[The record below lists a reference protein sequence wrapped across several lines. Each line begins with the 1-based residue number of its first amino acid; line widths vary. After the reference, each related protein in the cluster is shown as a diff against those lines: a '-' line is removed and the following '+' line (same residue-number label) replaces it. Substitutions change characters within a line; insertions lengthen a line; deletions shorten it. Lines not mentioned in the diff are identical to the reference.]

1 MTVEKFNW
9 SQVKWEP
16 LIKTD
21 SDLPFILHWY
31 WISAGIFAAINETYI
46 RKKMY
51 QIDAGLYPRINKKGY
66 TGQIKNWLKYLEYNK
81 MVAVAVSPEVSH
93 KF

>member
-51 QIDAGLYPRINKKGY
+51 QIDAGPYPRIQTTLFLPKIKKGAL
-66 TGQIKNWLKYLEYNK
+66 GRLK
-81 MVAVAVSPEVSH
+81 AG
-93 KF
+93 

>member
-1 MTVEKFNW
+1 
-9 SQVKWEP
+9 
-16 LIKTD
+16 
-21 SDLPFILHWY
+21 
-31 WISAGIFAAINETYI
+31 
-46 RKKMY
+46 MY